1 MQILLSPVLLLLS
14 AASLNAQS
22 AGRAGTITGTVT
34 DPSSAVVAG
43 AKVDIQ
49 NRVTGYSKSAT
60 TDQSGDYRF
69 TEVPPNNYHMTVTA
83 GGFQTFQQDVVVR
96 TSVPI
101 TLDVAL
107 NVASEVT
114 SVDVHSDVND
124 LLESVPTAHM
134 DMDSSTFSKLPL
146 TNPGNGLN
154 ETLTFTPGVVKDSNG
169 FGHPQGDHGEIGFSV
184 DNQAITDQ
192 QSKQFS
198 TSMPVNA
205 IQSMEVIS
213 GAPPAEF
220 GDKGSLVVNAST
232 KSGLGAPKSFGGLTF
247 NYGSFGT
254 YGENFSY
261 GGGNAKVGNF
271 LVANAVRS
279 GRYLDSPEFSPL
291 HDRGNNETIFDR
303 FDFAPTTA
311 DTFHLNLFFSRAW
324 FQSPNT
330 YDQQTAGQDQRQQI
344 RSFNIAP
351 GYAHVFGPELVL
363 NVTPFFR
370 HDESQYFPSSNPFA
384 DQPATVAQ
392 NRTLG
397 NAGIKADLSYVHG
410 IHNAKLGFQAQSTFL
425 TENFN
430 FGITD
435 PNFIDPAQQPGLLP
449 FDLTRGGTRF
459 QFHGH
464 TDIKQQAAYLQDT
477 ITIHE
482 LTIQAGVRADNYRG
496 LAGSSAIEPR
506 LGVSYLFKP
515 TATVIRLSYSRFFET
530 PYNENLILSS
540 STGAGGLA
548 NNSFGSFGVK
558 PLTPGR
564 RNQYNVG
571 MEQGIGKLIVVDAG
585 YFWKYTRNAFDFDN
599 LFNSPIAFPIEWRK
613 SKIDGLSA
621 RINLTDYHGFSA
633 FSVLSHTRA
642 RFFGPENGGLLF
654 NAPISNAVF
663 RIDHDQNFQQ
673 TTNLRYQHGK
683 NGPWMAFT
691 WRYDSGLVVG
701 RVPDVESA
709 YSLSGDQ
716 QASIGFHCGN
726 VFASIS
732 NPITTCA
739 GGNASARLVRIP
751 PPGKENNDTNPAR
764 VTPHHLFD
772 VAAGTD
778 NLFHTERPR
787 FTFQITAENLTNQV
801 ALYNFLSTF
810 SGTHFIAPRN
820 YTMEIGMVW

>member
-1 MQILLSPVLLLLS
+1 MYTFISPLLMLLS
-14 AASLNAQS
+14 ASALNAQS
-22 AGRAGTITGTVT
+22 AGRAGTISGVVS
-34 DPSSAVVAG
+34 DPSGGVVAG
-43 AKVDIQ
+43 AKVAIQ
-49 NRVTGYSKSAT
+49 NRVTGYLKDSV
-60 TDQSGDYRF
+60 TDESGNYRF
-69 TEVPPNNYHMTVTA
+69 TEVPPNNYHLMVSA
-83 GGFQTFQQDVVVR
+83 GGFQTDQEDVVVR
-96 TSVPI
+96 TAVPI
-101 TLDVAL
+101 TLNIAL
-107 NVASEVT
+107 NVATEVT

-134 DMDSSTFSKLPL
+134 DMDASTFASLPL
-146 TNPGNGLN
+146 SNPGNGLN
-154 ETLTFTPGVVKDSNG
+154 ETLTYTPGVVKDSNG
-169 FGHPQGDHGEIGFSV
+169 MGHPQGDHGEIGLQV
-184 DNQAITDQ
+184 DNQPITDQ

-232 KSGLGAPKSFGGLTF
+232 KSALGAAKPFGGLSL

-261 GGGNAKVGNF
+261 GAGNAKFGNF

-303 FDFAPTTA
+303 ADFAPNAA
-311 DTFHLNLFFSRAW
+311 DTLHLNLFFSRAW

-330 YDQQTAGQDQRQQI
+330 YDQQSAGQDQHQQI

-351 GYAHVFGPELVL
+351 GYAHIFGPALVL
-363 NVTPFFR
+363 NISPFFR
-370 HDESQYFPSSNPFA
+370 HDESQYFPSGNAFA
-384 DQPATVAQ
+384 DLPATVAQ
-392 NRTLG
+392 NRSLG
-397 NAGIKADLSYVHG
+397 NLGVKTDLSYVHG
-410 IHNAKLGFQAQSTFL
+410 IHNVKLGIQVQSTFL

-435 PNFIDPAQQPGLLP
+435 PAFVDPVQQPGLLL
-449 FDLTRGGTRF
+449 FDLTRGGARF
-459 QFHGH
+459 HFRGH
-464 TDIKQQAAYLQDT
+464 TDIKQQAAYLQDA
-477 ITIHE
+477 ITIRG
-482 LTIQAGVRADNYRG
+482 LTIQAGIRGDNYCG
-496 LAGSSAIEPR
+496 LSGASGIAPR
-506 LGVSYLFKP
+506 LGASYLFKP
-515 TATVIRLSYSRFFET
+515 TATVIRVAYSRFFET

-540 STGAGGLA
+540 ATGVGGLA
-548 NNSFGSFGVK
+548 GNTLGAFGAK
-558 PLTPGR
+558 PLSPGR

-571 MEQGIGKLIVVDAG
+571 IEQGIAKVLVVDAS

-599 LFNSPIAFPIEWRK
+599 LFNSPLAFPIEWRK

-621 RINLTDYHGFSA
+621 RINLTDIHGFSA
-633 FSVLSHTRA
+633 FSVLAHTRA
-642 RFFGPENGGLLF
+642 RFFGPENGGLIF
-654 NAPISNAVF
+654 NSPISNSVF
-663 RIDHDQNFQQ
+663 RIDHDQNFEQ
-673 TTNLRYQHGK
+673 TTHLRYQHGK
-683 NGPWMAFT
+683 NGPWVAFT

-709 YSLSGDQ
+709 YGLTGDQ
-716 QASIGFHCGN
+716 QASILFHCGPR
-726 VFASIS
+726 FATVSIPVTS
-732 NPITTCA
+732 CP
-739 GGNASARLVRIP
+739 GGNASSALIRIP
-751 PPGKENNDTNPAR
+751 PPGRQNDDINPAR

-772 VAAGTD
+772 LGAGID

-787 FTFQITAENLTNQV
+787 FTLQVTAENITNQV